1 MLSVV
6 INMNTMKRYTM
17 YILFVDLGVVV
28 YVDTE

>member
-6 INMNTMKRYTM
+6 INMKIMKLYTM
-17 YILFVDLGVVV
+17 YMFFGDLCFVV